1 MINHKIIFLSLLFFI
16 ASCSYPKLFS
26 APKYEQKN
34 QKLITLTKNLQQS
47 VNLLRCSQRQDWY
60 DSKEKAKRLIWN
72 VSNNESRLTKAKG
85 ILATLKQAE
94 ETNDVKKCESLLKTA
109 KYNIRNFD
117 EYFHKKKGVDTT
129 HF

>member
-1 MINHKIIFLSLLFFI
+1 MINRKIIFLSLLFFI
-16 ASCSYPKLFS
+16 ASCSYPKFFS

-47 VNLLRCSQRQDWY
+47 VNLLRCSQRQGWY

-109 KYNIRNFD
+109 KYNIRTFD